1 MVEYEEK
8 VNKVEKE
15 IQIKE
20 KYEVRPIKETQ
31 VSIRKDETAGTIG
44 WVDNVRSKGNTRNE
58 KTLKE
63 KYIDI

>member
-44 WVDNVRSKGNTRNE
+44 
-58 KTLKE
+58 
-63 KYIDI
+63 